1 MYLPRTLLSHLYT
14 HLVRNTHPLSPPVLI
29 LVSLDPDALCAC
41 RIFTA
46 LLKRDYIPHKVQPV
60 AGYSELAAAGKDL
73 VLPLTRQHGGQGGI
87 VVCLGVGGMVDLEEM
102 LGLDGGEDPETQ
114 MNMYDHGVEVWVVD
128 ARRPW
133 NLQNVFGTGAMAP
146 PEDEDTAITPAI
158 AKRRR
163 GVDGGKLLPSYTPGR
178 GGIIVYDDGD
188 IESELNA
195 EKEAF
200 GALQDMPDIDEDVDD
215 DDLDAD
221 SDEEDAVEDSQTR
234 KRKTWSDDDAEEEA
248 DSDDDDGDRPYQRR
262 RSNSNSSI
270 PATPRSPSLR
280 HERLEM
286 SNHPSSSQLGPV
298 PSSPPLQP
306 REPSARSLRRK
317 LLKMKRKHEAVL
329 EAYYSLG
336 TSSSEPISSMLYS
349 LASELGRE
357 DNDLLWLALVGMSS
371 TELYGRS
378 KTTNSST
385 RQNPWNLSRGD
396 QIRDVLRDEVRRL
409 NPVPASDIARD
420 RAEAGGIIPTH
431 ARSPTDT
438 SIRLSPEP
446 RFLLIR
452 HWSLY
457 ESMLHS
463 PYLSSRLH
471 IWSDA
476 GRRRLHKLLAKMGV
490 SLAEA
495 EKGYTHMDMDLKR
508 GLRERLLK
516 FAPMYGLDG
525 LVPSENSHLHRH
537 EGWGFVRSWGWQACL
552 SAVDVAVITS
562 AILEVGTEQSFDFIS
577 AATPHSDFRMKVVSS
592 NYNSRMQALPTPPTS
607 HNGDSSP
614 SASQLEHEAS
624 IMDPDWTTH
633 RFFAAY
639 DALSPSSSALQLL
652 LSHVPT
658 AQHLHRAILR
668 TGSALISKHQIR
680 HLRAFRMG
688 VVREGPDVA
697 LFTHPGALVKLATWL
712 AEAISVL
719 EAEKGAKRTAD
730 NALVLAALDERR
742 SVYVVV
748 GLGGGDAASGR
759 VRSRAEQ
766 KARADKKAA
775 REAKKAEKKAQKAV
789 LRAQRKQARRER
801 DEANGIFADDSDEE
815 EASDAESLSSSDS
828 SDSDDDSEDEEEA
841 EKRKQR
847 GYGSNKFGSAF
858 QEVVEETGAR
868 VRIDSFEH
876 EVVEVKK
883 EDLSGFLEALSF
895 KGVVG

>member
-1 MYLPRTLLSHLYT
+1 
-14 HLVRNTHPLSPPVLI
+14 
-29 LVSLDPDALCAC
+29 
-41 RIFTA
+41 
-46 LLKRDYIPHKVQPV
+46 
-60 AGYSELAAAGKDL
+60 
-73 VLPLTRQHGGQGGI
+73 
-87 VVCLGVGGMVDLEEM
+87 
-102 LGLDGGEDPETQ
+102 
-114 MNMYDHGVEVWVVD
+114 
-128 ARRPW
+128 
-133 NLQNVFGTGAMAP
+133 
-146 PEDEDTAITPAI
+146 
-158 AKRRR
+158 
-163 GVDGGKLLPSYTPGR
+163 
-178 GGIIVYDDGD
+178 
-188 IESELNA
+188 
-195 EKEAF
+195 
-200 GALQDMPDIDEDVDD
+200 
-215 DDLDAD
+215 
-221 SDEEDAVEDSQTR
+221 
-234 KRKTWSDDDAEEEA
+234 
-248 DSDDDDGDRPYQRR
+248 
-262 RSNSNSSI
+262 
-270 PATPRSPSLR
+270 
-280 HERLEM
+280 
-286 SNHPSSSQLGPV
+286 
-298 PSSPPLQP
+298 
-306 REPSARSLRRK
+306 
-317 LLKMKRKHEAVL
+317 
-329 EAYYSLG
+329 
-336 TSSSEPISSMLYS
+336 MLYS

-378 KTTNSST
+378 KTTNSEA

-409 NPVPASDIARD
+409 NPVPASDIARERD
-420 RAEAGGIIPTH
+420 EAGGIIPTS

-476 GRRRLHKLLAKMGV
+476 GKRRLHKLLAKMGV

-495 EKGYTHMDMDLKR
+495 EKGYTHMDMELKR

-525 LVPSENSHLHRH
+525 LVPADDSHRHRH

-562 AILEVGTEQSFDFIS
+562 AILEVGTEQFYDTIS
-577 AATPHSDFRMKVVSS
+577 AATPQTDFRMKVFSS

-614 SASQLEHEAS
+614 SASQLEQEAS
-624 IMDPDWTTH
+624 IMDPDWTTS

-688 VVREGPDVA
+688 VVREGPDVG
-697 LFTHPGALVKLATWL
+697 LFIHPGALVKLATWIS
-712 AEAISVL
+712 EAISVL
-719 EAEKGAKRTAD
+719 EAEKGAKRNSD

-742 SVYVVV
+742 GVYVVV

-766 KARADKKAA
+766 KARADKKLAM
-775 REAKKAEKKAQKAV
+775 ETKKAEKKAQKV
-789 LRAQRKQARRER
+789 LQRAQRKQARRER
-801 DEANGIFADDSDEE
+801 DEANGIFVDSDD
-815 EASDAESLSSSDS
+815 EASDAESLSSGSDS
-828 SDSDDDSEDEEEA
+828 SDSEDDSDDEEEA

>member
-1 MYLPRTLLSHLYT
+1 
-14 HLVRNTHPLSPPVLI
+14 
-29 LVSLDPDALCAC
+29 
-41 RIFTA
+41 
-46 LLKRDYIPHKVQPV
+46 
-60 AGYSELAAAGKDL
+60 
-73 VLPLTRQHGGQGGI
+73 
-87 VVCLGVGGMVDLEEM
+87 
-102 LGLDGGEDPETQ
+102 
-114 MNMYDHGVEVWVVD
+114 
-128 ARRPW
+128 
-133 NLQNVFGTGAMAP
+133 
-146 PEDEDTAITPAI
+146 
-158 AKRRR
+158 
-163 GVDGGKLLPSYTPGR
+163 
-178 GGIIVYDDGD
+178 
-188 IESELNA
+188 
-195 EKEAF
+195 
-200 GALQDMPDIDEDVDD
+200 
-215 DDLDAD
+215 
-221 SDEEDAVEDSQTR
+221 
-234 KRKTWSDDDAEEEA
+234 
-248 DSDDDDGDRPYQRR
+248 
-262 RSNSNSSI
+262 
-270 PATPRSPSLR
+270 
-280 HERLEM
+280 
-286 SNHPSSSQLGPV
+286 
-298 PSSPPLQP
+298 
-306 REPSARSLRRK
+306 
-317 LLKMKRKHEAVL
+317 
-329 EAYYSLG
+329 
-336 TSSSEPISSMLYS
+336 MLYS

-378 KTTNSST
+378 KTTNSEA

-409 NPVPASDIARD
+409 NPVPASDIARERD
-420 RAEAGGIIPTH
+420 EAGGIIPTS

-476 GRRRLHKLLAKMGV
+476 GKRRLHKLLAKMGV

-495 EKGYTHMDMDLKR
+495 EKGYTHMDMELKR

-516 FAPMYGLDG
+516 FAPMYGLEG
-525 LVPSENSHLHRH
+525 LVPPEDSHRHRH

-562 AILEVGTEQSFDFIS
+562 AILEVGTEQFYDTIS
-577 AATPHSDFRMKVVSS
+577 AATPQTDFRMKVFSS

-614 SASQLEHEAS
+614 SASQLEQEAS
-624 IMDPDWTTH
+624 IMDPDWTTS

-688 VVREGPDVA
+688 VVREGPDVG
-697 LFTHPGALVKLATWL
+697 LFIHPGALVKLATWIS
-712 AEAISVL
+712 EAISVL
-719 EAEKGAKRTAD
+719 EAEKGAKRNSD

-742 SVYVVV
+742 GVYVVV

-766 KARADKKAA
+766 KARADKKLAK
-775 REAKKAEKKAQKAV
+775 ETKKAEKKAQKV
-789 LRAQRKQARRER
+789 LQRAQRKQARRER
-801 DEANGIFADDSDEE
+801 DEANGIFVDSDD
-815 EASDAESLSSSDS
+815 EASDAESLSSGSDS
-828 SDSDDDSEDEEEA
+828 SDSEDDSEDEEEA

>member
-1 MYLPRTLLSHLYT
+1 
-14 HLVRNTHPLSPPVLI
+14 
-29 LVSLDPDALCAC
+29 
-41 RIFTA
+41 
-46 LLKRDYIPHKVQPV
+46 
-60 AGYSELAAAGKDL
+60 
-73 VLPLTRQHGGQGGI
+73 
-87 VVCLGVGGMVDLEEM
+87 
-102 LGLDGGEDPETQ
+102 
-114 MNMYDHGVEVWVVD
+114 
-128 ARRPW
+128 
-133 NLQNVFGTGAMAP
+133 
-146 PEDEDTAITPAI
+146 
-158 AKRRR
+158 
-163 GVDGGKLLPSYTPGR
+163 
-178 GGIIVYDDGD
+178 
-188 IESELNA
+188 
-195 EKEAF
+195 
-200 GALQDMPDIDEDVDD
+200 
-215 DDLDAD
+215 
-221 SDEEDAVEDSQTR
+221 
-234 KRKTWSDDDAEEEA
+234 
-248 DSDDDDGDRPYQRR
+248 
-262 RSNSNSSI
+262 
-270 PATPRSPSLR
+270 
-280 HERLEM
+280 
-286 SNHPSSSQLGPV
+286 
-298 PSSPPLQP
+298 
-306 REPSARSLRRK
+306 
-317 LLKMKRKHEAVL
+317 
-329 EAYYSLG
+329 
-336 TSSSEPISSMLYS
+336 
-349 LASELGRE
+349 
-357 DNDLLWLALVGMSS
+357 MSS

-378 KTTNSST
+378 KTTNSEA

-409 NPVPASDIARD
+409 NPVPASDIARERD
-420 RAEAGGIIPTH
+420 EAGGIIPTS

-476 GRRRLHKLLAKMGV
+476 GKRRLHKLLAKMGV

-495 EKGYTHMDMDLKR
+495 EKGYTHMDMELKR

-525 LVPSENSHLHRH
+525 LVPADDSHRHRH

-562 AILEVGTEQSFDFIS
+562 AILEVGTEQFYDTIS
-577 AATPHSDFRMKVVSS
+577 AATPQTDFRMKVFSS
-592 NYNSRMQALPTPPTS
+592 NYNSRMQALPTPTS

-614 SASQLEHEAS
+614 SASQLEQEAS
-624 IMDPDWTTH
+624 IMDPDWTTS

-688 VVREGPDVA
+688 VVREGPDVG
-697 LFTHPGALVKLATWL
+697 LFIHPGALVKLATWIS
-712 AEAISVL
+712 EAISVL
-719 EAEKGAKRTAD
+719 EAEKGAKRNSD

-742 SVYVVV
+742 GVYVVV

-766 KARADKKAA
+766 KARADKKLAM
-775 REAKKAEKKAQKAV
+775 ETKKAEKKAQKV
-789 LRAQRKQARRER
+789 LQRAQRKQARRER
-801 DEANGIFADDSDEE
+801 DEANGIFVDSDD
-815 EASDAESLSSSDS
+815 EASDAESLSSGSDS
-828 SDSDDDSEDEEEA
+828 SDSEDDSDDEEEA